1 MAGYQTDTNVLAK
14 VAQDLQDFAGE
25 LDKTMSTYPSVN
37 ATPSFPDFGQNSDNG
52 MFTAAH
58 DLAGAYAQRA
68 GEHATSRQD
77 LVRWINTMSA
87 AAGILSK
94 RYSNVEELGTASA
107 HDIQNAL
114 NQATAA
120 VAASSGYPHQP

>member
-14 VAQDLQDFAGE
+14 VAQDLQEFAGE
-25 LDKTMSTYPSVN
+25 LDKSMSTYPTVN
-37 ATPSFPDFGQNSDNG
+37 ATPSFPDFGQNSDSG
-52 MFTAAH
+52 LFPAAH
-58 DLAGAYAQRA
+58 ALAGAYAQRA

-87 AAGILSK
+87 VAGILSK
-94 RYSNVEELGTASA
+94 RYSTVEELGSASA

-114 NQATAA
+114 NQAAA
-120 VAASSGYPHQP
+120 AAAARGGYPQQP

>member
-1 MAGYQTDTNVLAK
+1 MAGYQTDTNLLAK

-25 LDKTMSTYPSVN
+25 LDKTMSTYPTVN

-52 MFTAAH
+52 MFPAAH
-58 DLAGAYAQRA
+58 VLAGAYAQRA

-87 AAGILSK
+87 VAGILSK
-94 RYSNVEELGTASA
+94 RYSTVEELGRASGQ
-107 HDIQNAL
+107 DIQNAL
-114 NQATAA
+114 NQA
-120 VAASSGYPHQP
+120 VAAATPSGYPQQP